1 MSGGFSTK
9 SEERSSECRV
19 ILKADA
25 PACRNML
32 YRISAEAVL
41 LLHFTF
47 IAFVLFGATLAVRWR
62 WVVALHLPAAAW
74 GFFVEITGRICP
86 LTYAENYLRSRAG
99 QSGYSQ
105 GFIEHYLLPII
116 YPVGLTQ
123 QIQFVLAGA
132 VVLVNVLAYGWLLRR
147 RPSRRADT

>member
-1 MSGGFSTK
+1 
-9 SEERSSECRV
+9 
-19 ILKADA
+19 
-25 PACRNML
+25 ML

-41 LLHFTF
+41 SVHFAF
-47 IAFVLFGATLAVRWR
+47 IAFVLFGAILAVRWR
-62 WVVALHLPAAAW
+62 WIIALHLPAAAW

-116 YPVGLTQ
+116 YPAGLTQ
-123 QIQFVLAGA
+123 RIQFILAGA
-132 VVLVNVLAYGWLLRR
+132 VVLVNVFAYGWLLRR
-147 RPSRRADT
+147 RASQRANT